1 MERLQGQER
10 QEEMVVQTSDVHQ
23 FPGTFEGLK
32 TSVVVTKTCDRLK
45 SALVGLRNLKK
56 TSVKKN
62 GVLGFRGHPDPVDPH

>member
-1 MERLQGQER
+1 MERLQGQEG
-10 QEEMVVQTSDVHQ
+10 QEEMVAQASGMHQ
-23 FPGTFEGLK
+23 FLVHLKVK

-45 SALVGLRNLKK
+45 SARVGLRNLKK